1 MVKRR
6 VLKLMHDG
14 DGDVAVSNP
23 GNGTE
28 GLSNSLSSAHAD
40 AQPDGAF
47 AEALSNAR
55 SAWMAAM
62 SAHFNRLGVVEF
74 PQQPY
79 LAPHHLQNC
88 VVVPYRD
95 DIFERMP
102 SRGRVAELGVQ
113 TGELSRYILE
123 TCTPAELHLIDVD
136 LTAWNVAEKFADE
149 IAQGGV
155 TLHEADS
162 ADTIAAFP
170 DGYFDFIYID
180 ADHSYEGVTRDIAAA
195 KTKVAP
201 DGFLLFNDYTFWSP
215 TECMPYGVVRA
226 VNELC
231 LDDDWEFAYLA
242 LGNFGYMDVAL
253 RRRKKR
259 SLLSVLRAL
268 VGR

>member
-1 MVKRR
+1 
-6 VLKLMHDG
+6 MHGGGENIASSYRGNGTDG
-14 DGDVAVSNP
+14 VSNP
-23 GNGTE
+23 
-28 GLSNSLSSAHAD
+28 LSNTHAHS
-40 AQPDGAF
+40 QPDAAF

-62 SAHFNRLGVVEF
+62 SAHFNSFGVVEF

-79 LAPHHLQNC
+79 PAPHHLQNC

-102 SRGRVAELGVQ
+102 TRGRIAELGVQ
-113 TGELSRYILE
+113 TGELSRYIWE

-136 LTAWNVAEKFADE
+136 LTTWKVAEKFADE
-149 IAQGGV
+149 ITHGGI

-162 ADTIAAFP
+162 ADMIAAFS
-170 DGYFDFIYID
+170 DGYFDLIYID

-195 KTKVAP
+195 KAKVAP